1 MSLAYL
7 VVFVSV
13 TVCASTPTAENLVN
27 TEVIEYLQRYGY
39 LNEADVTTHTSIED
53 EKIKEAIALFQE
65 YYQIPGNADANTLK
79 LATYAFSI
87 WAANTSLTFER
98 KTLNPDILISYR
110 GGTHTYIDNRRKE
123 TICSGLFDG
132 PGGVLAHAF
141 PPMNDPMQSTEIHV
155 DVAEPWLIQLNESIS
170 ENKLHLLYTLT
181 HEIGHSLGLSHN
193 HRADSLMFP
202 YVTDKS
208 ATLSI
213 EDILAIQRLYGK
225 NQNEVPSTR
234 SPPVT
239 TDTRKTSTQNLCDLP
254 YVDNVLVL
262 KHHIFVTYRKSIWVI
277 AINGKRYKGPLA
289 LNDYL
294 RFLPANVS
302 INPVYQRPSE
312 EIVVF
317 ANNKIYMVDYPSF
330 QLKNGWPKTYSDL
343 NFPAEMRVNAALVT
357 NRGQTYVIFDGD
369 SVALMNECDMTIREY
384 HSLKAI
390 FPGIP
395 SSPTA
400 AYRYIDG
407 SLHFL
412 QKRQYYKFNEFT
424 QTVTNADN
432 FNMKILNVNCPT
444 DGLLRQLQDLLNR
457 LLQSNNLLEYTAEDA
472 LDD

>member
-7 VVFVSV
+7 VAFVSV
-13 TVCASTPTAENLVN
+13 TVCASTPTVENLVN

-53 EKIKEAIALFQE
+53 EKIKEVIALFQE
-65 YYQIPGNADANTLK
+65 YYQIPGNGILNDNTLDQIRKPRCGLPDMPHQEQNTATVKWKKTHLTWNFHLADANTLK

-110 GGTHTYIDNRRKE
+110 GGIHTYIDSRRKE
-123 TICSGLFDG
+123 TICSGL
-132 PGGVLAHAF
+132 
-141 PPMNDPMQSTEIHV
+141 
-155 DVAEPWLIQLNESIS
+155 
-170 ENKLHLLYTLT
+170 
-181 HEIGHSLGLSHN
+181 SHN
-193 HRADSLMFP
+193 SRVDSLMFP
-202 YVTDKS
+202 YATDKS
-208 ATLSI
+208 VTLRI

-225 NQNEVPSTR
+225 NPNEVPSKR

-239 TDTRKTSTQNLCDLP
+239 TDTRKTSTQDLCDLP

-262 KHHIFVTYRKSIWVI
+262 KYHIFVTYRRSIWMI
-277 AINGKRYKGPLA
+277 AIN
-289 LNDYL
+289 
-294 RFLPANVS
+294 
-302 INPVYQRPSE
+302 
-312 EIVVF
+312 
-317 ANNKIYMVDYPSF
+317 DYPSL

-369 SVALMNECDMTIREY
+369 SVALMNECDMTISEY
-384 HSLKAI
+384 HSLKSI

-395 SSPTA
+395 PSPTV

-407 SLHFL
+407 SLYFL
-412 QKRQYYKFNEFT
+412 QNRQYYKFNEFT
-424 QTVTNADN
+424 RTVTNVDN
-432 FNMKILNVNCPT
+432 FDMKILNVNCPA

-457 LLQSNNLLEYTAEDA
+457 LLQSSSLLENTAEDT
-472 LDD
+472 LDE